1 MGEAAVIAGRAIA
14 YEGAGTVEFI
24 MAPSGEFFFLE
35 MNTRIQVEHP
45 VTELVTGLDL
55 VRLQLLVAEGHP
67 LPDEAYDPPIT
78 GHAIEV
84 RLYAEDPANEFLP
97 SAGKLHRFDIPE
109 TNGIRIDSGF
119 EEGTVVSVNYDPM
132 LAKVIAHAP
141 TREEAAR
148 RLAAVLD
155 RSRIHGVVTNRRLL
169 SNILLE
175 EEFLAGAIDTHYLD
189 RHPPATLAGGDEDA
203 RLRST
208 AALAAA
214 LSTQAARRAAAPV
227 LGTLPSGWR
236 NAPSELQAQGYD
248 TGSGTVLVGYRLGRS
263 ARFEIDGEALT
274 GIDVLEVT
282 PAATTLLLDGVRRR
296 FDVHRVEGVV
306 YVDTPGCSA
315 VLTEL
320 SRFPNPDELAGAGSM
335 SAPMPGTVVQVAVS
349 EGDRVVEGQVL
360 IVLEAMKMEHR
371 IVAPIDGIV
380 VRISVEQGQMVDGG
394 QVLVELQ
401 DAAAEED
408 AS

>member
-1 MGEAAVIAGRAIA
+1 
-14 YEGAGTVEFI
+14 
-24 MAPSGEFFFLE
+24 
-35 MNTRIQVEHP
+35 
-45 VTELVTGLDL
+45 
-55 VRLQLLVAEGHP
+55 
-67 LPDEAYDPPIT
+67 
-78 GHAIEV
+78 
-84 RLYAEDPANEFLP
+84 
-97 SAGKLHRFDIPE
+97 
-109 TNGIRIDSGF
+109 
-119 EEGTVVSVNYDPM
+119 
-132 LAKVIAHAP
+132 
-141 TREEAAR
+141 
-148 RLAAVLD
+148 
-155 RSRIHGVVTNRRLL
+155 
-169 SNILLE
+169 
-175 EEFLAGAIDTHYLD
+175 
-189 RHPPATLAGGDEDA
+189 
-203 RLRST
+203 
-208 AALAAA
+208 
-214 LSTQAARRAAAPV
+214 V

-274 GIDVLEVT
+274 DIDVLEVT

-394 QVLVELQ
+394 QVLVELE
-401 DAAAEED
+401 DAAAEEEG
-408 AS
+408 S